1 VTRGERTR
9 MTALA
14 LGFLLASCTD
24 WVGLR
29 AQIPPKAGGSYRIA
43 GTVVDGASGKPLA
56 LTEVTIGLI
65 EGKSLRETNATG
77 ADGRFSFEGLPAGK
91 YQVSAKRRGYV
102 GQSYKGHG
110 GDYWAAIV
118 VGPGQNSDDLRF
130 TMTAGASIAGH
141 VFDERGDAVRWGT
154 VLLLREVS
162 SGGRR
167 RLTRNDSTELND
179 LGVYRFGHLEA
190 GAYVVVVIAQPWY
203 AQFYGINPA
212 AEEVRL
218 GDIDTNVVYP
228 ATFYPGA
235 MDAEAAGRI
244 TLTAGEGATAD
255 LALAPTA
262 AQTLSTKSESD
273 DPKARIGSI
282 SAVQYIADG
291 ITEDVTTYLDSGLG
305 TLILHGLPPGR
316 VDVTWMTGTG
326 KNAQEHF
333 KSVNLSDRDEGSL
346 SAPTVIRGVIEGVGG
361 AKVAG
366 TSVKLGFYGGK
377 KTYSAAVGAKGEFE
391 FHEEMIRGLYTI
403 KVPQLADVQLGV
415 RAKGLEI
422 FDDSVEIQPG
432 RDVELKITAG
442 RAARVRGRAVK
453 NGGGAEGV
461 FVALVPEKF
470 EDANDLMRVWES
482 DSSGAFE
489 LEKVVPGRYR
499 LIAVEDGWDADWKSA
514 EFLRKVVGQ
523 GKELEIGAGAVV
535 TAEVETAK

>member
-1 VTRGERTR
+1 VTRGKRTR
-9 MTALA
+9 MKALA
-14 LGFLLASCTD
+14 VGFLLASCTD

-29 AQIPPKAGGSYRIA
+29 AQMPPKAGGSYRIA
-43 GTVVDGASGKPLA
+43 GTVVDGSSGKPLA

-65 EGKSLRETNATG
+65 EGKSLRETYATG

-102 GQSYKGHG
+102 AQSYKGHD
-110 GDYWAAIV
+110 DYWAAIV
-118 VGPGQNSDDLRF
+118 VGLGQNSDDVRF
-130 TMTAGASIAGH
+130 AMTAGASIGGR
-141 VFDERGDAVRWGT
+141 VFDERGDAVRDGR
-154 VLLLREVS
+154 VLLLQEVT

-167 RLTRNDSTELND
+167 RLTRSHSAELND
-179 LGVYRFGHLEA
+179 LGEYRFWHLEP
-190 GAYVVVVIAQPWY
+190 GAYVVVVMAQPWY
-203 AQFYGINPA
+203 AQFYGVNPA

-228 ATFYPGA
+228 VTFYPGA

-255 LALAPTA
+255 VALAPTA
-262 AQTLSTKSESD
+262 ARTLSTKSESD

-305 TLILHGLPPGR
+305 TLTLHGLPPGR
-316 VDVTWMTGTG
+316 VDVTWVTGTG

-333 KSVNLSDRDEGSL
+333 KSVNLSDRDAGSL
-346 SAPTVIRGVIEGVGG
+346 SAPTVIRGVVEGVAG

-366 TSVKLGFYGGK
+366 TNVDLRFDGGK
-377 KTYSAAVGAKGEFE
+377 KTYSAVVGAKGEFE
-391 FHEEMIRGLYTI
+391 FREELVRGMYTI
-403 KVPQLADVQLGV
+403 EVPQLADAQLGV
-415 RAKGLEI
+415 RATGASF
-422 FDDSVEIQPG
+422 FDGSMEIQPG

-453 NGGGAEGV
+453 NGAGAEGV

-470 EDANDLMRVWES
+470 EDENDLMRVGES

-489 LEKVVPGRYR
+489 LEKIVPGRYR
-499 LIAVEDGWDADWKSA
+499 LIAVEDGWDADWRSV
-514 EFLRKVVGQ
+514 EFLRKFVGQ
-523 GKELEIGAGAVV
+523 GKELEIGAGSVV
-535 TAEVETAK
+535 TAEVETTK